1 MARRRGI
8 LYPSGG
14 APVFQALPEALVDRW
29 YQPWLPPVRRPRAA
43 LIAAALAASGLT
55 FTALP
60 PEVVTLD
67 KWFAQQP
74 DPVRRPVRALRA
86 PAILSATGGFFVPIV
101 DLGQIV
107 ETLSALETI
116 TATVVVP
123 PSPAA
128 TSSGYRGLEPPPRA
142 NPANVPQVVG
152 LTAQWLNGVRDV
164 TNNMLQGKVNVTL
177 DVTLT
182 ANSATTTISDPR
194 IGGGSAILLCPMTAN
209 AAAELAAG
217 GIYVSSIGKQTA
229 TLTHANAATTD
240 RTFRIV
246 IIG

>member
-1 MARRRGI
+1 MPRRPGI

-14 APVFQALPEALVDRW
+14 APVAQASPEALVDRW
-29 YQPWLPPVRRPRAA
+29 YQPWLDPVRRSRGVLA
-43 LIAAALAASGLT
+43 AAALAASGLT

-67 KWFAQQP
+67 KWFAEQP
-74 DPVRRPVRALRA
+74 DPVRRPVQALRA
-86 PAILSATGGFFVPIV
+86 PALLSAAGGSFVPLV

-107 ETLSALETI
+107 ETLTALETI
-116 TATVVVP
+116 TATVVIR

-152 LTAQWLNGVRDV
+152 LQAQWLTGVRDV

-182 ANSATTTISDPR
+182 ASSATTTVQDPR
-194 IGGGSAILLCPMTAN
+194 IGGSSAILLCPTTAN
-209 AAAELAAG
+209 AAAELGAG
-217 GIYVSSIGKQTA
+217 TIYVSSIGKQTA
-229 TLTHANAATTD
+229 TITHANNVQTD
-240 RTFRIV
+240 RTFRLV